1 MVHQIKSSTTA
12 RMPNA
17 SSNKIQVPSIFVSP
31 RFEFTGGKRLLALMA
46 GWLSVCHRF
55 AAALLVSWTAA
66 AVVTPAQAD
75 SLSPAALPGWS
86 SDRIEAVRPALEAQ
100 CRLKRPPGAWA
111 SLCSE
116 MKQAPQFRTWLES
129 TFIARPLVDAQ
140 GRDQGLITGYHEPL
154 LSGSLARETAAQA
167 PLYRLPPA
175 LDPQQGGRRP
185 TGRAN
190 AWHTRAEIE
199 SGRVDGL
206 APIVWL
212 DDPVEAFFLHVQ
224 GSGRVKLRDGR
235 WLRVGYA
242 GHNGQTYRAIG
253 RELVERGE
261 LTREQA
267 DAPGIKAWLRHHPE
281 RAPELMRTNPR
292 YVFFRELTLAD
303 SAEPLGSLG
312 VPLTAGRSLA
322 TDRAHVAPGSL
333 VFIETTE
340 PVTGAPLRALMVSQD
355 TGGAIIGAVRAD
367 VYWGSGDLAE
377 QRAGR
382 MRHNGR
388 LWVLELRTSL
398 EQTADRR

>member
-1 MVHQIKSSTTA
+1 MVHQIKSKTTA

-17 SSNKIQVPSIFVSP
+17 SSSKIQVPSIFVSP
-31 RFEFTGGKRLLALMA
+31 RSEFNGDRRVLALMA
-46 GWLSVCHRF
+46 GWLSDRSRL
-55 AAALLVSWTAA
+55 AAILLVSWVAA
-66 AVVTPAQAD
+66 SAFAPARAEG
-75 SLSPAALPGWS
+75 LSPASLPGWS
-86 SDRIEAVRPALEAQ
+86 ADRVEAVRPALEAQ
-100 CRLKRPPGAWA
+100 CRMARPPGAWA

-116 MKQAPQFRTWLES
+116 MKQSPQFRTWIES
-129 TFIARPLVDAQ
+129 RFIARPLVDAQ

-154 LSGSLARETAAQA
+154 LSGSLVRETAAQA
-167 PLYRLPPA
+167 PLYRLPAA
-175 LDPQQGGRRP
+175 LDAQRGGKRP
-185 TGRAN
+185 AGRAS

-206 APIVWL
+206 EPLVWL

-253 RELVERGE
+253 RELIERGE

-267 DAPGIKAWLRHHPE
+267 DAPGIKAWLRQHPA

-292 YVFFRELTLAD
+292 YVFFRELALAD
-303 SAEPLGSLG
+303 STEPLGSLG

-340 PVTGAPLRALMVSQD
+340 PVTGTPLRALMVSQD

-367 VYWGSGDLAE
+367 VYWGSGELAE

-382 MRHNGR
+382 MRHKGR
-388 LWVLELRTSL
+388 LWVLEPRTPL
-398 EQTADRR
+398 EPTADRR